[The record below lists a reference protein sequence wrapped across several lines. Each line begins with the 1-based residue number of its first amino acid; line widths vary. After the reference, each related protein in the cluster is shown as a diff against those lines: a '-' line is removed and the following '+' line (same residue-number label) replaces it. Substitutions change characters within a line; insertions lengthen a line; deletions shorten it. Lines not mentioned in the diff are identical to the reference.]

1 MPIAGVMVVCALGC
15 AAAPAAGERAREA
28 VIRDVPKPRGT
39 VVLVHAGGWSGPN
52 QERQRAL
59 DRWPGA
65 LFRAA
70 GWSTSAIAYAAG
82 KDGLASVSREI
93 EAARARTPRRPLCV
107 YGESA
112 GGHLAL
118 LAAAAQP
125 RVRCVMTFGA
135 PTDLDRWRDDAAREG
150 RALSLA
156 FYWQTAYPLFGSGKG
171 SYPWQPV
178 RQAHR
183 IRARVLLAGQAD
195 DEILPI
201 RGQLDGFAAVHP
213 RTETLVTEAGDP
225 NDPGDQYLHGTI
237 SPAGRA
243 ALEARLRGF
252 LPAARLARRG

>member
-1 MPIAGVMVVCALGC
+1 MMIVCALGSATAS
-15 AAAPAAGERAREA
+15 AASDRVREA
-28 VIRDVPKPRGT
+28 ITRDVPRPRGT
-39 VVLVHAGGWSGPN
+39 VVLVHGGGWAGPN
-52 QERQRAL
+52 QERQWEI
-59 DRWPGA
+59 DWWPGA

-70 GWSTSAIAYAAG
+70 GWSTSAIDYPAG
-82 KDGLASVSREI
+82 KDGLDSVSQEI
-93 EAARARTPRRPLCV
+93 EAARTRTPRRPVCV

-150 RALSLA
+150 RALSTA
-156 FYWQTAYPLFGSGKG
+156 FYWQTAYPLFGSGEG

-183 IRARVLLAGQAD
+183 IKARVLLAGQAD

-201 RGQLDGFAAVHP
+201 RGQLEGFAAVHP
-213 RTETLVTEAGDP
+213 RTEILVTEAGDP
-225 NDPGDQYLHGTI
+225 DEPDDRYLHGTI

-252 LPAARLARRG
+252 LPASRLPRRG